1 MQSEDRICPCCGQSA
16 PPTDGVTV
24 SLTENRLFYREQSIH
39 LTSRLAELAFILAK
53 RMPETVVTGSII
65 QQLWGDCE
73 GDFADTN
80 IKVAVCQLRPRLKP
94 LGLQI
99 VTTWGKGYRM
109 VALPVVSRT
118 EGFSTVTGADYAQA

>member
-1 MQSEDRICPCCGQSA
+1 MTDTRTCPCCGQSA
-16 PPTDGVTV
+16 PPDDGVTV
-24 SLTENRLFYREQSIH
+24 SLTENRLFYREHSIH
-39 LTSRLAELAFILAK
+39 LSARLAELAYILAK

-80 IKVAVCQLRPRLKP
+80 VKVAVCQLRKVLQPI
-94 LGLQI
+94 GLQI
-99 VTTWGKGYRM
+99 ITTWGKGYRLA
-109 VALPVVSRT
+109 ALPMVSRT